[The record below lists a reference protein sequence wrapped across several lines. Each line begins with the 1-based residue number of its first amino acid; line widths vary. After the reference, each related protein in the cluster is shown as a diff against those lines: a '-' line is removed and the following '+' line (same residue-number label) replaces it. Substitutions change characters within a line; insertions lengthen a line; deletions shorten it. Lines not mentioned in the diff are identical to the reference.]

1 MKEKLWEAVL
11 VILLFALAGVES
23 YIPLLI
29 PIVILGVLAFY
40 NLRDVEIE
48 C

>member
-1 MKEKLWEAVL
+1 MKEKFWEVMI
-11 VILLFALAGVES
+11 VILLFALSGVES
-23 YIPLLI
+23 EPLLLI
-29 PIVILGVLAFY
+29 PITILGVLAFY

>member
-1 MKEKLWEAVL
+1 MKEKFWEVMI
-11 VILLFALAGVES
+11 VILLFALSGVES
-23 YIPLLI
+23 ESLLLI
-29 PIVILGVLAFY
+29 PITILGVLAFY

>member
-1 MKEKLWEAVL
+1 MKEKFWGAMV
-11 VILLFALAGVES
+11 VILLFALSGVES
-23 YIPLLI
+23 YKPLLI

-40 NLRDVEIE
+40 NLRDIEIE